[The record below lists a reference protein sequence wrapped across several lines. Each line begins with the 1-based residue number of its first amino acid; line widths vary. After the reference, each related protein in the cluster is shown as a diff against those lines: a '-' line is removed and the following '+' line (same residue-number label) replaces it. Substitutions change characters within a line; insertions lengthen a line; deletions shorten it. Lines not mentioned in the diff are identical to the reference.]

1 MPSAT
6 LNGVAPVAAAQHLDR
21 ATVQDQTRRATRALV
36 AAPSADRLDL
46 VGVDLHPERKLIAK
60 IIHSLR
66 LLA

>member
-1 MPSAT
+1 
-6 LNGVAPVAAAQHLDR
+6 
-21 ATVQDQTRRATRALV
+21 LV

>member
-1 MPSAT
+1 MDSLAEGSDSNSWSP
-6 LNGVAPVAAAQHLDR
+6 LILDR
-21 ATVQDQTRRATRALV
+21 PTVQDQTRRATRALV

>member
-1 MPSAT
+1 
-6 LNGVAPVAAAQHLDR
+6 
-21 ATVQDQTRRATRALV
+21 LV
-36 AAPSADRLDL
+36 AASSADRLDL